1 MQLHPPNN
9 LLLPLSYEFP
19 TSIDQFCI
27 LRFQSTCDV
36 LVKMNNGSM
45 NVPWKDA
52 FRTMVETCLQE
63 AEDLMLSL
71 PYAQIRH
78 QIHRL
83 TPVLES
89 VRVVDLV
96 RADLGDSSPILVDID
111 LKNIVASE
119 HNKYATANGC
129 SPSRGVEVHPSPYNG
144 NSGGTRRQ
152 SKLEIVKTELQ
163 ATPDIRGSRQNTD
176 VSTAMS
182 ATLLSSQSR

>member
-9 LLLPLSYEFP
+9 LLLPLSNAFP
-19 TSIDQFCI
+19 TPIDQFCI
-27 LRFQSTCDV
+27 LRIQSTCDV

-78 QIHRL
+78 QIYRL
-83 TPVLES
+83 APALES
-89 VRVVDLV
+89 VKVANLV
-96 RADLGDSSPILVDID
+96 RADLGGSSSVLVDID
-111 LKNIVASE
+111 LKNIIASE

-129 SPSRGVEVHPSPYNG
+129 FPSKGVEGLPLAYNG
-144 NSGGTRRQ
+144 NNEGTRSHSR
-152 SKLEIVKTELQ
+152 LETVKTELQ
-163 ATPDIRGSRQNTD
+163 ANPGIRAPDKY
-176 VSTAMS
+176 
-182 ATLLSSQSR
+182 